1 MVVGSGVGNPK
12 SPDAGKDG
20 LLAWS
25 VPFCAGGVAGEQ
37 WEDSRMGLT
46 DPALDEP
53 ALDTEPAACGTG
65 RSMDGGHGW

>member
-1 MVVGSGVGNPK
+1 M
-12 SPDAGKDG
+12 
-20 LLAWS
+20 LAWS